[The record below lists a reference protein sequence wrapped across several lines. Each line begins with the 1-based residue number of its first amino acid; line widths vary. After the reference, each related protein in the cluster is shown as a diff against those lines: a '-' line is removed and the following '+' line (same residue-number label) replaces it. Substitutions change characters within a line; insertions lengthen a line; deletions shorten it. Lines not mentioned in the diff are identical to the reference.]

1 MKKRNSSKTALVS
14 QLKLTPWDRKLMAW
28 HEAGHA
34 VVSYYSLEQERVC
47 RISINPSDE
56 AFRMMKLVKRKQHN
70 MTRKSLVG
78 NIAVALAGR
87 LSEEIFLHE
96 VSSSCIHDLNK
107 ARDIAVQMVSSL
119 GMGTRI
125 GLLSCWNPV
134 DNSFL
139 LLSEQQREKLFLD
152 VTDII
157 NEARN
162 DATKILIEYKRQVC
176 KTAAVLLEKETLGWR
191 ELKKLLW

>member
-1 MKKRNSSKTALVS
+1 
-14 QLKLTPWDRKLMAW
+14 MAW